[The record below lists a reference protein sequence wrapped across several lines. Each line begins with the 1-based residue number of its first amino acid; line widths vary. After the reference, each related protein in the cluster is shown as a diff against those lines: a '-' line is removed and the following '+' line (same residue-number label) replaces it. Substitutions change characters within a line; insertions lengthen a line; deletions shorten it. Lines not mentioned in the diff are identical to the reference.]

1 VKACATSHI
10 FVLFGLQHK
19 SDLLL
24 KTHIDTICVSAHT
37 TTMKALAR
45 NSKQIGNIIR
55 SARKRLNMTQA
66 DLGEKT
72 ALRQET
78 ISTIETGTS
87 SARIDSLLAVLAA
100 LDLEFH
106 IAPRASAWG
115 NDEEGTP

>member
-1 VKACATSHI
+1 
-10 FVLFGLQHK
+10 
-19 SDLLL
+19 
-24 KTHIDTICVSAHT
+24 
-37 TTMKALAR
+37 MNALAR

-55 SARKRLNMTQA
+55 SARKRMNMTQA

-72 ALRQET
+72 GLRQET
-78 ISTIETGTS
+78 ISLIETGTS

-100 LDLEFH
+100 LELEFR